1 MGEWMWTLEAVPAA
15 SNNCMRARAC
25 VITSDIDAR
34 LISTPLW
41 PYLLGIWGV
50 DSLPVRRLDGFVNVF
65 GSFRLDEHRGGLRV
79 GV

>member
-1 MGEWMWTLEAVPAA
+1 M
-15 SNNCMRARAC
+15 
-25 VITSDIDAR
+25 VITSDIGAR

-50 DSLPVRRLDGFVNVF
+50 DSLLVRRFDGFVDVF